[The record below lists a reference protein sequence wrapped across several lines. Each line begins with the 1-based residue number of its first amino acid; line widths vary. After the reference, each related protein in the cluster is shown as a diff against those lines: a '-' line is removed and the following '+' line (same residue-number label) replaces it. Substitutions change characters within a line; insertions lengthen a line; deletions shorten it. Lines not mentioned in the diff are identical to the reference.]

1 MTDPVLPFFDAELRY
16 LRELAARDPE
26 IAETFGIT
34 NTGVA
39 DPFVQQ
45 LFQGTAFLAARVRG
59 KLDDMFP
66 ELSEVMLNALQPSL
80 IAPLPGMAMAQ
91 FTPADDL
98 DAPLVIEKGAELNAP
113 AVDGKVWTFRTGAD
127 VCLLPIAL
135 SESSILLPPA
145 PIPNHPKIDK
155 TRSALQLKLRTK
167 TADVRFDALQQKP
180 IRAHIS
186 ADRALA
192 FKLHE
197 LIFNHISGVSVLRGN
212 GDVAQFLPASALQD
226 VGFDAGSL
234 MTPMPAHMPHHF
246 ASLTEAM
253 TFPDKHLGF
262 DVQGIDWSQLGDDRE
277 ASLILHFDE
286 AVPDLDRQIK
296 ADTFRLFCVPIIN
309 LFSAR
314 AEPFRYDAA
323 YPEHRLEPRFGQDEA
338 HEPYAVDRVMVE
350 PPVGQGE
357 VRQYVPV
364 LSVDTADDATG
375 LYQTVRRPRPGG
387 KGDDVYLLL
396 SADMTQPIAGRG
408 IQSSTVVS
416 DVIWM
421 NRNIHEAASTLLG
434 KRLDLT
440 EANAGVTGVTCC
452 TIPTSVQRPPR
463 SHDAHWK
470 LVAQMSLNHLSV
482 GDGQE
487 RAKVLRELVSLHD
500 RRNDTVN
507 RNLIERLKTVE
518 LQSTSTRLP
527 GGGRLAF
534 CSGVDAMISI
544 DDTRFSGQGG
554 FFLGALLSHFLAAY
568 SPVNSFVRV
577 SARLDTERMPYVQ
590 WPARTGSRNLI

>member
-1 MTDPVLPFFDAELRY
+1 MTDPILPFFDAELRY
-16 LRELAARDPE
+16 MRELAARDPE

-39 DPFVQQ
+39 DPLVQQ
-45 LFQGTAFLAARVRG
+45 LFQGAAFLAARVRG

-66 ELSEVMLNALQPSL
+66 ELSELMLSALQPSL
-80 IAPLPGMAMAQ
+80 ISPLPGMAMAE
-91 FTPADDL
+91 FKPADDL
-98 DAPLVIEKGAELNAP
+98 EAAVTIEKGAELNAP
-113 AVDGKVWTFRTGAD
+113 AADGNVWTFRTGSD
-127 VCLLPIAL
+127 IRLLPIKLVAGD
-135 SESSILLPPA
+135 IVLPPA

-155 TRSALQLKLRTK
+155 TRSALQLKVMT
-167 TADVRFDALQQKP
+167 Q
-180 IRAHIS
+180 S
-186 ADRALA
+186 ADLGLEALGHENLRVHMNA
-192 FKLHE
+192 DRLLSFKVHE
-197 LIFNHISGVSVLRGN
+197 LLFNHIAGVSVVRDN
-212 GDVAQFLPASALQD
+212 GDVVQFLSSFALGD
-226 VGFDAGSL
+226 VGFDPGSL
-234 MTPMPAHMPHHF
+234 MTPMPAHLPHHF

-253 TFPDKHLGF
+253 TFPEKHLGF
-262 DVQGIDWSQLGDDRE
+262 DVQGIDWTRLGGDRE
-277 ASLILHFDE
+277 ASIVLHFDE
-286 AVPDLDRQIK
+286 SVPDLDRQVK
-296 ADTFRLFCVPIIN
+296 ADTFRLFCVPIVN

-323 YPEHRLEPRFGQDEA
+323 YPEHRIEPRFGQDET
-338 HEPYAVDRVMVE
+338 HEPYAIESVMVE
-350 PPVGQGE
+350 PPVGHGE
-357 VRQYVPV
+357 VQRYVPV
-364 LSVDTADDATG
+364 LSVDTADDARG
-375 LYQTVRRPRPGG
+375 LYQTVRRQRPGG

-408 IQSSTVVS
+408 LQDSTVVS

-440 EANAGVTGVTCC
+440 EASPSVTNVTCC

-463 SHDAHWK
+463 THDAHWK

-482 GDGQE
+482 GDGSE

-500 RRNDTVN
+500 RRSDTVN
-507 RNLIERLKTVE
+507 RNLIERLKSVE

-534 CSGVDAMISI
+534 CSGVDATLAI
-544 DDTRFSGQGG
+544 DESRFSGQGG
-554 FFLGALLSHFLAAY
+554 FFLSALLSHFLAAY

-577 SARLDTERMPYVQ
+577 SARLDTERMPYVK